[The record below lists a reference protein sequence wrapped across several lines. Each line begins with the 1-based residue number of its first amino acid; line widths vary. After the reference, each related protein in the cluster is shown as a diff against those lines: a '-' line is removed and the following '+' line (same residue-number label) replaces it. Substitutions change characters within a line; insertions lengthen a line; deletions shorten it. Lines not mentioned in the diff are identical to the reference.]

1 MKKLEYPYQ
10 PIPISSIKENDAVI
24 VLSGMLNQVGNKKYS
39 TYEFEDPDRFFAG
52 IDFIDHQSTQ
62 DHYQQLSEINLL
74 TSPSELGELVK
85 VMAIANN
92 NQMELKGFGDFDRTH
107 LL

>member
-1 MKKLEYPYQ
+1 MNILGYTSQ
-10 PIPISSIKENDAVI
+10 SH
-24 VLSGMLNQVGNKKYS
+24 
-39 TYEFEDPDRFFAG
+39 FFNNLG

-62 DHYQQLSEINLL
+62 DHYQQLSEINVL
-74 TSPSELGELVK
+74 TSPSEMGELVK

-92 NQMELKGFGDFDRTH
+92 NQMELNGFGDFDRTH

>member
-1 MKKLEYPYQ
+1 L
-10 PIPISSIKENDAVI
+10 ILLII
-24 VLSGMLNQVGNKKYS
+24 NQHKN
-39 TYEFEDPDRFFAG
+39 
-52 IDFIDHQSTQ
+52 
-62 DHYQQLSEINLL
+62 HYQQLSEINLL
-74 TSPSELGELVK
+74 TSPSEMGELVK